1 MNCPTSDF
9 GGLGLNPAQCFPYLS
24 QVEME
29 VPSEI
34 SNYNALQATLTQRV
48 THGLQYT
55 VGYTFAHALDESSGI
70 SQSQNSNLMNT
81 QNPLLDYGRAGFD
94 ARHHFTI
101 TATYDIPGYKTK
113 GQMLEGWQVN
123 VALTMLSGLPW
134 DPIDSTD
141 DLSGTGINEDRWNIL
156 GNGNNITSGTAAPI
170 PCYAVPGSA
179 FAKSGTGCT
188 LVGSGTGA
196 VGTPSFVSNM
206 PAQCIASAEA
216 ASVSNG
222 GLWNVSSNPS
232 VPVNQTQGA
241 SNGSYNGLAGLA
253 NLGCYFQNGTAIT
266 PAAQGTYGDMP
277 RDALQGQPFRETDI
291 SVTKSWKL
299 REMMSLQFRAEFF
312 NIFNAVEFATP
323 ANSASTSNLASPST
337 FGAAIETPNNFSFI
351 FGSGGPR
358 TAQLGLKF
366 LF

>member
-1 MNCPTSDF
+1 M
-9 GGLGLNPAQCFPYLS
+9 
-24 QVEME
+24 
-29 VPSEI
+29 
-34 SNYNALQATLTQRV
+34 
-48 THGLQYT
+48 
-55 VGYTFAHALDESSGI
+55 GYTFAHALDESSGI

-123 VALTMLSGLPW
+123 MALTMLSGLPW

-196 VGTPSFVSNM
+196 LGTPSFVSNM